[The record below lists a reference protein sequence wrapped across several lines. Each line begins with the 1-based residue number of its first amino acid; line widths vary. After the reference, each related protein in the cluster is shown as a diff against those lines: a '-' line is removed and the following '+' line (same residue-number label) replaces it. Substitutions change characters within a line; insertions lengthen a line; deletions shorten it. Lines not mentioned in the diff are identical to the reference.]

1 MSYTIKIKND
11 ASLID
16 GNGFVHTWLEY
27 TVVDDDG
34 NIKTEFFS
42 FSSPDAGTFFGADST
57 GIFTNKAMDGRPTS
71 QEISLRISDEQHEL
85 LINNIEKFKNSG
97 SNYDLTPDGN
107 GDYNC
112 TTAVAKVLSD
122 SGIHLM
128 DNVNT
133 PFGVVD
139 LYEQIYKNNSKD
151 DPIDYN
157 DSLNNYNNSYID
169 AFLDSK
175 QNLDDAIESFLMP
188 ELKYLYELS
197 LKYPALA
204 PLNEQA
210 QNEMAMIYTLRDN
223 PNFDESEL
231 SRNSA
236 LQELCGFLDSKV
248 QNYAELIHN
257 INKAID
263 NDPSL
268 ALDPLRLLDL
278 FGNDFMFPSIEKAEK
293 TTSPIIIDLDNDG
306 VETISKNNDIYF
318 DHDGNGF
325 SENTG
330 WVSPDDG
337 LLVYDINKDG
347 KIDTGQ
353 ELWGNNTITNGNYAP
368 NGFVALK
375 KWDTDNNNKIDYD
388 DSIWDDLKI
397 WQDSNSNAVVDEGE
411 LKGLSYFNISSISL
425 KYKTSTAKDANGN
438 THRQIGEF
446 KFDDGSTGIATDVW
460 FATNQTDS
468 NYNHKEYN
476 LDFFA
481 TLPFIRG
488 YGIVPDIYN
497 VASTNKKLHSLLTE
511 LSLSPSKGFNSDFID
526 SIIFEWTGVVNV
538 DEESRGS
545 NVDARHLAAL
555 ENITNNKYNNP
566 NGSNSAN
573 PLSNASK
580 LIESEYAKF
589 RLYIQAQ
596 LLSQTLYKEEFS
608 TLNIIHNK
616 EYTGLTID
624 TSEFYTLLDKLQSED
639 IYKYAAIVSIAHNL
653 MQYVDSDSYFKRDI
667 SAKAALYTFSFYSN
681 GVLPSGSGN
690 DTYLFTRGHGQDIVQ
705 DSAADTVNTLIFND
719 ASASDLVL
727 AKSGNDLVI
736 HAYGSDDTVTL
747 TNYFSSASY
756 RKFSITLDDQTL
768 SMADLAA
775 MGFPVYGTD
784 GNDTLSGWNNAD
796 TLYGYA
802 GNDSLSG
809 YDGNDILD
817 GGAGNDS
824 LNGNNGNDTLDGG
837 TGNDSLNGNNGND
850 TLDGGTGNDSLN
862 GNNGNDTLDGGTG
875 NDKLSGGSGDDTY
888 VFNKGHGQD
897 TVSDSATSSVNTLV
911 FQGATAA
918 DLVMEKSGYDLII
931 HAYGTDDTVTLTD
944 YFRSASYQRVSITL
958 DDQTLSMADLTAMGF
973 PVYGT

>member
-57 GIFTNKAMDGRPTS
+57 GIFTNKAMDGRPAS

-133 PFGVVD
+133 PFGVAD

-151 DPIDYN
+151 GPIDYN
-157 DSLNNYNNSYID
+157 DSLNTYNNSYID

-188 ELKYLYELS
+188 ELKYLNELS

-231 SRNSA
+231 SQNSA
-236 LQELCGFLDSKV
+236 FQELCGFLDSKV

-268 ALDPLRLLDL
+268 ALDPLRLLAL
-278 FGNDFMFPSIEKAEK
+278 FGNDFMFPSIENAEN

-306 VETISKNNDIYF
+306 VETISKNNKIYF

-347 KIDTGQ
+347 RIDTGQ
-353 ELWGNNTITNGNYAP
+353 ELWGNNTLVNGSYAQ
-368 NGFVALK
+368 NGFAALK
-375 KWDTDNNNKIDYD
+375 NWDTDNNNQINSNDN
-388 DSIWDDLKI
+388 IWNDLQI
-397 WQDSNSNAVVDEGE
+397 WKDSNSNAVVDEGE
-411 LKGLSYFNISSISL
+411 LKDLSYFNISSISL
-425 KYKTSTAKDANGN
+425 KYNTSTAKDANGN

-446 KFDDGSTGIATDVW
+446 KFNDGSTGIATDVW
-460 FATNQTDS
+460 FDTNQTDS

-481 TLPFIRG
+481 ILPFIRG
-488 YGIVPDIYN
+488 YGTVPDIYN
-497 VASTNKKLHSLLTE
+497 VASTNKKLYSLLTE

-526 SIIFEWTGVVNV
+526 SIIFEWTGVVDV
-538 DEESRGS
+538 DEASRGS
-545 NVDARHLAAL
+545 NVDARHLAVL
-555 ENITNNKYNNP
+555 ENITNNKYSNS

-573 PLSNASK
+573 PLPNASK
-580 LIESEYAKF
+580 LIESEYTKF

-616 EYTGLTID
+616 GYTGLTVD

-653 MQYVDSDSYFKRDI
+653 MQYVDGDSYFKRDI

-705 DSAADTVNTLIFND
+705 DSAADTVNNLIFND
-719 ASASDLVL
+719 ASASDLVME
-727 AKSGNDLVI
+727 KSGNDLVI
-736 HAYGSDDTVTL
+736 HAYGSEDTVTL
-747 TNYFSSASY
+747 TNYFNSASY
-756 RKFSITLDDQTL
+756 RRFEIKLQDQTIDL
-768 SMADLAA
+768 SELEEFVSDKLAKQNVSA
-775 MGFPVYGTD
+775 SLSEIVIED
-784 GNDTLSGWNNAD
+784 GEETLSNPLHLSSLLSEETD
-796 TLYGYA
+796 K
-802 GNDSLSG
+802 GNQTK
-809 YDGNDILD
+809 IQE
-817 GGAGNDS
+817 
-824 LNGNNGNDTLDGG
+824 
-837 TGNDSLNGNNGND
+837 TGQFAECAEL
-850 TLDGGTGNDSLN
+850 
-862 GNNGNDTLDGGTG
+862 
-875 NDKLSGGSGDDTY
+875 
-888 VFNKGHGQD
+888 
-897 TVSDSATSSVNTLV
+897 TSQVNL
-911 FQGATAA
+911 
-918 DLVMEKSGYDLII
+918 LI
-931 HAYGTDDTVTLTD
+931 HAMATFGDNSGASGLSLTPNVID
-944 YFRSASYQRVSITL
+944 YNNHNILAIPQ
-958 DDQTLSMADLTAMGF
+958 
-973 PVYGT
+973 